1 MTKIHKN
8 HTKDWVNS
16 TISENGTPMCAMIA

>member
-8 HTKDWVNS
+8 YTKDWGNF
-16 TISENGTPMCAMIA
+16 TISENGTPMCATTA